1 MKNLPKKFIRYFREK
16 GLAATMKKVGSVGLE
31 KLLVRHGD
39 LKKKLAEQ
47 IVQHNKSYAE
57 ISKLVLGLNNGI
69 HPKHRILNY
78 HQWFLDHIEP
88 TDLVLDL
95 GCGNGYL
102 AYDLAHKAKEVIGID
117 ILPENIALA
126 QTHYKKNNLQFLVG
140 NATTY
145 TYGKIVDKIVLSN
158 VLEHLERRQDFL
170 DSLHRIA
177 KVILLRVPLITR
189 DWLAVYK
196 KENGFEYRLD
206 QTHFIEYRPEELK
219 EELEKSN
226 WTIASYQVN
235 WGEWWGVVKTNF

>member
-1 MKNLPKKFIRYFREK
+1 MSNLPKKLIQYLQEK
-16 GLAATMKKVGSVGLE
+16 GLAATMKKVGSLGLE
-31 KLLVRHGD
+31 KILARHKD

-57 ISKLVLGLNNGI
+57 ISKLVLELNNDI

-78 HQWFLDHIEP
+78 HQWFLDHVEA

-95 GCGNGYL
+95 GCGNGFL

-117 ILPENIALA
+117 ILPENIVFA
-126 QTHYKKNNLQFLVG
+126 QANYRKNNLQFLVG
-140 NATTY
+140 DATSY
-145 TYGKIVDKIVLSN
+145 PYGKPIDKIVLSN
-158 VLEHLERRQDFL
+158 VLEHIANRQDFL

-196 KENGFEYRLD
+196 KEQGFEYRLD

-219 EELEKSN
+219 EELEKSH
-226 WTIASYQVN
+226 WKIDSSQIN
-235 WGEWWGVVKTNF
+235 WGEWWGVVEKI